1 MPKRILQGVVVSDK
15 NDKTIVVLVER
26 RLRHPVLKKTVR
38 LSKKYHAHDEKNE
51 AKAGDIVRIEET
63 RPLSKQKRWALVEK
77 VARLRGERFAMQID
91 RVGAWPGI
99 VWAGSLAPPPPL
111 QHLAAELRRAAL
123 RIGVAER
130 GVAAHVVRLPQRT
143 EAPRRGREK
152 VKQDGVDGSPFAAGH
167 LYIRGGNF
175 RRVL

>member
-51 AKAGDIVRIEET
+51 AKNGDIVRIEET

-77 VARLRGERFAMQID
+77 VA
-91 RVGAWPGI
+91 
-99 VWAGSLAPPPPL
+99 AGQA
-111 QHLAAELRRAAL
+111 
-123 RIGVAER
+123 
-130 GVAAHVVRLPQRT
+130 
-143 EAPRRGREK
+143 
-152 VKQDGVDGSPFAAGH
+152 
-167 LYIRGGNF
+167 
-175 RRVL
+175 